1 MQQKFKNNTTLIV
14 PAAGGSSRY
23 PGVRPKW
30 MLTHPDG
37 QLMIEKVL
45 AGFDYK
51 KYKKVYIVVLKE
63 HCDIHEADI
72 ILNQAFGKSIEI
84 VILDEKTSS
93 CPETIFKTIEK
104 CNIEGQI
111 IIKDTDCI
119 VKFENN
125 SNKNFISGMEINS
138 NSQVRNI
145 QNKSFIVKNDNN
157 VIQDIVEKSIVSNNI
172 CLGVYS
178 CKASDFIS
186 AYNSILNANV
196 MFDTK
201 ELYVSHI
208 ISYLIISRN
217 IIFEYVEAKK
227 YIDWGT
233 ISEWQDERE
242 KHKTYIFDIDGVM
255 LKNYGKYGSKNWQNT
270 FEPILENIALVKKL
284 SQNNEIIFMTSR
296 PEKYTLKFKEYLKKE
311 KIKYKTIIAGCNHS
325 KRIIVNDF
333 ANTNPFPSCDSISVA
348 RNSILKNYMK

>member
-1 MQQKFKNNTTLIV
+1 MQQKFKNNTTLII
-14 PAAGGSSRY
+14 PAAGSSSRY

-37 QLMIEKVL
+37 KLMIEKVL
-45 AGFDYK
+45 LGFDYK
-51 KYKKVYIVVLKE
+51 KYKKTYVVVLKE
-63 HCDIHEADI
+63 HCDAHEADI
-72 ILNQAFGKSIEI
+72 VLNQAFGQSIE
-84 VILDEKTSS
+84 VVVLEEKTNS
-93 CPETIFKTIEK
+93 CPETIFKTIKK
-104 CNIEGQI
+104 CEIKGQI

-138 NSQVRNI
+138 DSKVKSI

-157 VIQDIVEKSIVSNNI
+157 IIQDIVEKSIVSNNI

-178 CKASDFIS
+178 CNAADFIL
-186 AYNSILNANV
+186 AYNSILDSNV
-196 MFDTK
+196 MFETK
-201 ELYVSHI
+201 ELYISHI
-208 ISYLIISRN
+208 ISYLIISKGV
-217 IIFEYVEAKK
+217 IFEYVEAKK

-242 KHKTYIFDIDGVM
+242 KYKTYIFDIDGVM
-255 LKNYGKYGSKNWQNT
+255 LKNYGKYGTKNWENT
-270 FEPILENIALVKKL
+270 FEPILENVDLVKEL

-296 PEKYTLKFKEYLKKE
+296 PEKYILKFKEYLNKE
-311 KIKYKTIIAGCNHS
+311 KIKYKTIITGCNHS

-333 ANTNPFPSCDSISVA
+333 ALTNPYPSCSSISVK